1 MRRSDPESRRILSSS
16 PPSHIERIQ
25 SVRDAPR
32 TAAQR
37 IEEAGPLLFVAG
49 ACFALGVGLR
59 ATGGTGPVEAFPVW
73 SLFLALGLV
82 ASLGAGFL
90 LLSDDEPLAREK
102 PRIRPRDVE
111 REVPEGAEM
120 PWPAPVLSGG
130 GPAATSEDIGRS
142 LNDEEGWGT
151 IQMTTKSSPKSSPKP
166 SGRATKATPPIAEPP
181 DPGGR
186 DAPDEM
192 IDEIDRM
199 LSDLQPARRRAA
211 PP

>member
-1 MRRSDPESRRILSSS
+1 MRRSDPESLRIRSSA
-16 PPSHIERIQ
+16 PSSVIERVG
-25 SVRDAPR
+25 SVEDAPR
-32 TAAQR
+32 TAVER

-49 ACFALGVGLR
+49 ACVALGVGLR

-90 LLSDDEPLAREK
+90 LLSDDEPLSREK
-102 PRIRPRDVE
+102 PRARSRHLE

-130 GPAATSEDIGRS
+130 RPAATAEDIGRP
-142 LNDEEGWGT
+142 LHDEEGWGT
-151 IQMTTKSSPKSSPKP
+151 IEMTTKSSPKPSS
-166 SGRATKATPPIAEPP
+166 RATKATPPIAKPP

-186 DAPDEM
+186 DAPDDM